1 MRSKFWHCL
10 SQWQATLANHLSY
23 DRSHL
28 KMKSIQMNLC
38 HPWMKWTNYDLQGKI
53 ARIEF
58 KHNFNTNIDWY
69 KTSKSYL
76 ATNKSKSIVIVFIQC
91 TSFWEGKKKSE
102 VKKNWQF
109 TLLEWTT
116 TCATKLDLFTFS
128 SNNVNTYVWTQI
140 ARNKLYNHTS
150 LKNTKFLLSTILKK
164 QWAKKVVMK
173 RPRFLTSHANVS
185 KIYKSTQHKNAHLQR
200 GANDKNINHVLLK

>member
-1 MRSKFWHCL
+1 LIGIKHQNPILLQTNPNPLLYSSNAHCHCIHAMHTIL
-10 SQWQATLANHLSY
+10 
-23 DRSHL
+23 R
-28 KMKSIQMNLC
+28 
-38 HPWMKWTNYDLQGKI
+38 
-53 ARIEF
+53 R
-58 KHNFNTNIDWY
+58 
-69 KTSKSYL
+69 
-76 ATNKSKSIVIVFIQC
+76 
-91 TSFWEGKKKSE
+91 KKKSE

-116 TCATKLDLFTFS
+116 TCAKLDLFTFS

-140 ARNKLYNHTS
+140 ARNKLYNYTS
-150 LKNTKFLLSTILKK
+150 LKNTKCLLSTILKK